1 MSRTEVLGAVLGPGV
16 SSTCWDLVRAGPGVP
31 FRVGSTDVQT
41 ASISEVPRTATELQL
56 GEEEAWSGAA
66 GD

>member
-1 MSRTEVLGAVLGPGV
+1 MLGVVLDPGV
-16 SSTCWDLVRAGPGVP
+16 GSTCWDLVRAGPGVT

-41 ASISEVPRTATELQL
+41 ASISEVPRMATELQL
-56 GEEEAWSGAA
+56 GEEGAWSGTT